1 LAPSGV
7 LQRIKR
13 LSPRLAAMDALQ
25 RQREQFMR
33 DQFAALAAKKELGEA
48 KRKEKAAKREA
59 EERARERARAA
70 PAMVR
75 SFMLARVR
83 CQLCVA
89 CGMCNRLPLCS
100 ASAVLR
106 RRPNPKRS
114 AGHNLTRC
122 HVAPA
127 RCAHL
132 VCCLRLR

>member
-75 SFMLARVR
+75 SFMLA
-83 CQLCVA
+83 CVTVSCAWRGA
-89 CGMCNRLPLCS
+89 CATGCASLQRLGC
-100 ASAVLR
+100 
-106 RRPNPKRS
+106 
-114 AGHNLTRC
+114 
-122 HVAPA
+122 APQQA
-127 RCAHL
+127 QP
-132 VCCLRLR
+132 